1 MEYRSSVE
9 TVSSPNKTNMSKT
22 HISIID
28 PGLII
33 PVPMN
38 LERSEEIFELT
49 DSQNETQRTIL
60 QKQRVKQTET
70 CRERT

>member
-1 MEYRSSVE
+1 
-9 TVSSPNKTNMSKT
+9 
-22 HISIID
+22 
-28 PGLII
+28 
-33 PVPMN
+33 MN